1 MSKKNEFSTK
11 EAIINATKEVLKQNG
26 NVTIKDIAE
35 AAFVNIAAINY
46 HFGSK
51 DNLINIVITELIKEL
66 RTKVVKIINEKAV
79 KGNFQELIDSIV
91 DEVFTFAQDNQGIVS
106 YSFVQIVNEPSSSN
120 VFVESFL
127 SDEQFVSLIIESLR
141 LNFPEASYETL
152 FAKYLVIFLSFV
164 VPFFLNFTII
174 NERSPYKT
182 DAMNAFEQFKDAY
195 IAELKAILVP

>member
-152 FAKYLVIFLSFV
+152 FAKYLVIFSSFV